1 MGLTTSRAVDAL
13 EPSATIAMAAKARQ
27 LKSTGK
33 TVYDFSLGEPDFTTP
48 EHICAAAV
56 AAMKAGHT
64 HYTAAGGIAELK
76 AAVAAEPIA
85 SGTASNTQAE
95 QVVISNGAKHSLHNA
110 FTVLLNPGEQ
120 VIIPAPYWV
129 SYAEQVKLAGGVP
142 VIVETAEQDDFK
154 LKPAQLERA
163 ITPKSKILLLCSPS
177 NPTGSMYTRDELGAL
192 ADIVLEKDL
201 GVISDEIYERLVYGE
216 NRFASFPTVRPQLAE
231 RTVLVNGVSKSY
243 AMTGWRIGWTLSP
256 AKLAKAMDNL
266 QSQETSNPSSIS
278 QYAALAAVTGPPTKC
293 VGRNAGRIR
302 QAARIRQGAY
312 RRVAPQVTGTQMSG
326 AFYAF
331 INVSAHLGRT
341 YNGVRID
348 NSSQWC
354 LELLSQQSV
363 ATVMGSAFGARRI
376 RKAVVRRQ
384 HAKPGSRAGRHRE
397 LLKSRTIEFVRRL
410 ARRRRCTPV
419 EVTDIAPA
427 RGGWPGRDCGYR
439 AQCSACRPNRA
450 GWPRAGRCGARRLRF
465 STGTRFGH
473 GRSRPPT
480 AMGRYSTI
488 H

>member
-1 MGLTTSRAVDAL
+1 LLPFNEPLVRAAEESAFMGLSISRAVEAL

-76 AAVAAEPIA
+76 AAVARSYSERHGVEYA
-85 SGTASNTQAE
+85 AE

-110 FTVLLNPGEQ
+110 FTTLLNPGEQ

-142 VIVETAEQDDFK
+142 MIVETAEQDDFK

-163 ITPKSKILLLCSPS
+163 IAPKSKILLLCSPS
-177 NPTGSMYTRDELGAL
+177 NPTGSMYSRDELVAL
-192 ADIVLEKDL
+192 ADVVIERDL
-201 GVISDEIYERLVYGE
+201 GVISDEIYEHLVYGD
-216 NRFASFPTVRPQLAE
+216 NRFASFATIRPGLAE

-256 AKLAKAMDNL
+256 VKLAKAMDNL

-278 QYAALAAVTGPPTKC
+278 QYAALAALTGPQQC
-293 VGRNAGRIR
+293 VEQMLVEFAKRREFVKGRIT
-302 QAARIRQGAY
+302 QL
-312 RRVAPQVTGTQMSG
+312 PNLSSTQMSG

-331 INVSAHLGRT
+331 INISAHLKRS
-341 YNGVRID
+341 YNGVRVD
-348 NSSQWC
+348 NSAQWC
-354 LELLSQQSV
+354 LELLSQKSV
-363 ATVMGSAFGARRI
+363 ATVMGSAFGAEGYARLSF
-376 RKAVVRRQ
+376 ANSMQ
-384 HAKPGSRAGRHRE
+384 NLEAGFDAIE
-397 LLKSRTIEFVRRL
+397 SFLKS
-410 ARRRRCTPV
+410 P
-419 EVTDIAPA
+419 
-427 RGGWPGRDCGYR
+427 
-439 AQCSACRPNRA
+439 Q
-450 GWPRAGRCGARRLRF
+450 
-465 STGTRFGH
+465 
-473 GRSRPPT
+473 
-480 AMGRYSTI
+480 
-488 H
+488 